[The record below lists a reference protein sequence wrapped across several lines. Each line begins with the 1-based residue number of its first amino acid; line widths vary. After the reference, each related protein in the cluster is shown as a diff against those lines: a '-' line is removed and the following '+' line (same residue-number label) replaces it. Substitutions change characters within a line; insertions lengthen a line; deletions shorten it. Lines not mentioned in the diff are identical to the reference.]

1 MLVLRYIIRLRGPGR
16 RNFWLACLN
25 LATTFDCL
33 IIGYILNLNS
43 QSVRTLTLI
52 VLLVVLRVGMIF
64 VEGRGCIYGS
74 TSQAEDI
81 ESLRLTGVWLLAPRA
96 QVGHKNPTQAFT
108 AVPRHDVMDCYP

>member
-1 MLVLRYIIRLRGPGR
+1 MGTIQAV
-16 RNFWLACLN
+16 
-25 LATTFDCL
+25 
-33 IIGYILNLNS
+33 S
-43 QSVRTLTLI
+43 QYVLTLI

-64 VEGRGCIYGS
+64 VEGSGCIYGS

-81 ESLRLTGVWLLAPRA
+81 ESLWLTGVWLLAPRA